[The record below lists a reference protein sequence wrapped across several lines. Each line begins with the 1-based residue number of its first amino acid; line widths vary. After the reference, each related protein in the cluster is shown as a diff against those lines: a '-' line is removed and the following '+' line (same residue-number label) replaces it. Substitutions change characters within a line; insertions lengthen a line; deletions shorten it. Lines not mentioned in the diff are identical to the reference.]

1 MGDQL
6 EGFSDA
12 APAEA
17 VTPARVQP
25 GDGMPGPFAVGRRRP
40 LRRRAPRPTTSPLPC
55 GESLRRCLGDPRV
68 SAASAEVGCGPDS
81 QCLDQDGISLAD
93 QLDADSLYYGMIV
106 PAYQAS
112 KAALNLVTIGLS
124 KSLADTPIKVNS
136 ICPGFVQTDLG
147 GPETRAQAP
156 LTAEQAADIVVEMA
170 TVGEDAPTGSLSE
183 AAGTVPW

>member
-1 MGDQL
+1 
-6 EGFSDA
+6 
-12 APAEA
+12 
-17 VTPARVQP
+17 
-25 GDGMPGPFAVGRRRP
+25 
-40 LRRRAPRPTTSPLPC
+40 
-55 GESLRRCLGDPRV
+55 
-68 SAASAEVGCGPDS
+68 
-81 QCLDQDGISLAD
+81 
-93 QLDADSLYYGMIV
+93 MIV